1 MTFLKK
7 KTHLKK
13 GNTVDRGYTV
23 TINSTFVDFFSEDLS
38 ILSEDVASI
47 VSPDERMDSP
57 TSSSAEWSNSVQH
70 TAEVCQEFIS
80 KGPPKA
86 EVQLR

>member
-1 MTFLKK
+1 M
-7 KTHLKK
+7 
-13 GNTVDRGYTV
+13 
-23 TINSTFVDFFSEDLS
+23 ISFSEDLS
-38 ILSEDVASI
+38 ILSEDVASV

-57 TSSSAEWSNSVQH
+57 TSSSEWTNSVNH
-70 TAEVCQEFIS
+70 NDFCQEFIS